1 MDRLPVP
8 PVVPGPDTS
17 SPTVADDLDPVLIAR
32 VAGLAADRVDVLE
45 SVGSTNQWLLQMPWD
60 SPVVGPRLALA
71 RRQTAGRGRRGRVWL
86 SGGAESLTFSV
97 ALEARMPDAG
107 ARLAGLSVIT
117 GVAIAERLALLTD
130 GLGLK
135 WPNDLMRHGLKVAG
149 LLLESR
155 LQADR
160 VRIVAGLGLNL
171 LPAPDRFATLGQPA
185 GSLFDDPA
193 RLPGRGWLA
202 GELARLMIDAALGRT
217 DPARLAGAPG
227 ASLPV
232 RWARFDT
239 LAGADVAILFDG
251 VAIRTGVAAG
261 IDADGAL
268 LLRSTDGEHRIS
280 VGEVSLRRQ
289 ALAIPPDASSLALS
303 SGAPV
308 AAPDAGGPA

>member
-8 PVVPGPDTS
+8 PVAPGPDAS
-17 SPTVADDLDPVLIAR
+17 SAAVADDLDPALIAR
-32 VAGLAADRVDVLE
+32 AAGLSRDRVEVLE

-60 SPVVGPRLALA
+60 SPAGGPRLALA

-97 ALEARMPDAG
+97 ALEARMPGAA
-107 ARLAGLSVIT
+107 ARLSGLPVIT
-117 GVAIAERLALLTD
+117 GVAIAERLAQLTD

-171 LPAPDRFATLGQPA
+171 LPAPDRLAAVGQPA

-193 RLPGRGWLA
+193 RMPGRGWLA
-202 GELARLMIDAALGRT
+202 GELARLMIDAALACTESASDAG
-217 DPARLAGAPG
+217 PA
-227 ASLPV
+227 LPRATLPQ

-239 LAGADVAILFDG
+239 LAGADVAIVFDG
-251 VAIRTGVAAG
+251 VAVRTGVAAG
-261 IDADGAL
+261 VDADGAL
-268 LLRSTDGEHRIS
+268 LLHSADGDHRIS

-289 ALAIPPDASSLALS
+289 TPA
-303 SGAPV
+303 GAAD
-308 AAPDAGGPA
+308 AAPTGARPAPPAPGAAS

>member
-1 MDRLPVP
+1 MDRPPVP
-8 PVVPGPDTS
+8 PVASDRDVS

-32 VAGLAADRVDVLE
+32 VAGLAPDRVDVLE
-45 SVGSTNQWLLQMPWD
+45 SVGSTTQWLLQMPWD
-60 SPVVGPRLALA
+60 SPAAGPRLALA

-86 SGGAESLTFSV
+86 SGGAESLTFSI
-97 ALEARMPDAG
+97 ALEARMPDAA
-107 ARLAGLSVIT
+107 ARLSGLSVIT

-171 LPAPDRFATLGQPA
+171 LPAPDRLATVGQPA

-202 GELARLMIDAALGRT
+202 GELGRLMIDAALGRT
-217 DPARLAGAPG
+217 DPARLAGG
-227 ASLPV
+227 ADASPSAALPV
-232 RWARFDT
+232 RWSRFDT
-239 LAGADVAILFDG
+239 LAGADVAIVFDG

-268 LLRSTDGEHRIS
+268 RLRSADGEHRIS

-289 ALAIPPDASSLALS
+289 T
-303 SGAPV
+303 PV
-308 AAPDAGGPA
+308 MPPDAGGPT